1 MIWGQQP
8 LLHLEP
14 ATSVH
19 PEPIISTVDLE
30 PTTSRGFPRLHDSM
44 EVDDSDTPMEIIN
57 LEMDEEKNKTT
68 SQGETQK
75 TSKIMGKFPP
85 SKAI

>member
-1 MIWGQQP
+1 LIWGQQP

-30 PTTSRGFPRLHDSM
+30 PTTLRGCGDSM

>member
-1 MIWGQQP
+1 
-8 LLHLEP
+8 
-14 ATSVH
+14 
-19 PEPIISTVDLE
+19 
-30 PTTSRGFPRLHDSM
+30 M